1 MPYIFNML
9 NIRICLMTKGGGT
22 VDKNILDVKIE
33 EKDGEYIIR
42 LKGEKAASIVE
53 GIRCMC
59 GCCAPAGDE
68 KKAAA
73 SCC

>member
-1 MPYIFNML
+1 
-9 NIRICLMTKGGGT
+9 

-59 GCCAPAGDE
+59 SCCAPAGDE

>member
-9 NIRICLMTKGGGT
+9 NIRIYLMTKGGGT

-53 GIRCMC
+53 GIRCM
-59 GCCAPAGDE
+59 GVCCAPAGDE

>member
-1 MPYIFNML
+1 
-9 NIRICLMTKGGGT
+9 

-42 LKGEKAASIVE
+42 LKGEKAASIVDS
-53 GIRCMC
+53 IRCMC
-59 GCCAPAGDE
+59 GCCAPADGE
-68 KKAAA
+68 KKADA

>member
-1 MPYIFNML
+1 MYL
-9 NIRICLMTKGGGT
+9 TTKGGGT

-33 EKDGEYIIR
+33 EKDGEYTIR

-59 GCCAPAGDE
+59 GCCAPAEG
-68 KKAAA
+68 KSKADA

>member
-1 MPYIFNML
+1 M
-9 NIRICLMTKGGGT
+9 
-22 VDKNILDVKIE
+22 DKNILDVKIE
-33 EKDGEYIIR
+33 EKDGEYVIR

-53 GIRCMC
+53 SLRCL
-59 GCCAPAGDE
+59 GVCCVPSGGE

>member
-1 MPYIFNML
+1 
-9 NIRICLMTKGGGT
+9 

-42 LKGEKAASIVE
+42 VKGERAQQLMKCFPMCCCRSPHSGDKSKA
-53 GIRCMC
+53 
-59 GCCAPAGDE
+59 D
-68 KKAAA
+68 A